1 MLYRHNMPEEVP
13 GSLCCVRQPPHLSLR
28 SRVLESAASVLQLAS
43 MDAHSMAALGFG
55 ELLQRWGRGAI
66 RKRFH
71 ELSMQ
76 VHPDKC
82 NLPQADQ
89 ASVALHTSS
98 FGHICDQYCSPQAP
112 TGLLKYAL

>member
-1 MLYRHNMPEEVP
+1 MPEARE
-13 GSLCCVRQPPHLSLR
+13 RPHPSLR

-43 MDAHSMAALGFG
+43 VGANNMAALGFD
-55 ELLQRWGRGAI
+55 ELLQGWGRGAV

-89 ASVALHTSS
+89 ASAALNVTFHEYTS
-98 FGHICDQYCSPQAP
+98 
-112 TGLLKYAL
+112 